1 MSKRLDD
8 YWVFNTE
15 KFIKDYPK
23 NLQFLSDKQDEL
35 AEITEIRTPNFDA
48 PPGTAKRGDCVAA
61 AAERIERLTDELSQA
76 QQIVSVYDNAYN
88 QLTDSEKM
96 IIRYF
101 FHEPGLKSS
110 NIRYL
115 MNELNYSEREIY
127 RQRANTIEKF
137 KKFLGV

>member
-1 MSKRLDD
+1 MKKLDD

-15 KFIKDYPK
+15 KFIKDYPA
-23 NLQFLSDKQDEL
+23 NLQTLRDKQEEL

-61 AAERIERLTDELSQA
+61 KAEQIERLKNELSQA

-88 QLTDSEKM
+88 QLTEEEQL

-110 NIRYL
+110 HVHYL
-115 MNELNYSEREIY
+115 QNRLNYSIPEIY
-127 RQRANTIEKF
+127 RRRNESIVSF
-137 KKFLGV
+137 KKKLGI